1 MSKTIHDH
9 IEPKDLEEWRS
20 WLEANHSKQ
29 ESIWL
34 VLAKKGSNMSTMDI
48 SDVIDTAL
56 CYGWIDSLPNKIDA
70 ERYKVRFSPR
80 NPKSNWSKVNKNK
93 VEQLMAA
100 GRMAQ
105 SGLDMIALAKRTGTW
120 MALNDVDNLI
130 IPDDLKVAL
139 NSLPHALDNFNNFPP
154 STRRGILEWI
164 FNAKRS
170 STRADRISTTATLAD
185 QNVRANQYER
195 K

>member
-20 WLEANHSKQ
+20 WLEANHSKP

-80 NPKSNWSKVNKNK
+80 NPKSNWSKVNKDK

-139 NSLPHALDNFNNFPP
+139 NSLPDALDNFNNFPP

-170 STRADRISTTATLAD
+170 STRADRISTTASLAD